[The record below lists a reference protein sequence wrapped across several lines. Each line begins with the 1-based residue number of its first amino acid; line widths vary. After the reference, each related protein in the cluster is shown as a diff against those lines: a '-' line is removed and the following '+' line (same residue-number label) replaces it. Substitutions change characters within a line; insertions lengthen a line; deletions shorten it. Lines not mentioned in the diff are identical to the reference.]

1 MFYSLILFS
10 HLKKKKQKKPVVRFK
25 LAFLVESSSL
35 NLQLKTIQLN
45 NRLPGINGN

>member
-10 HLKKKKQKKPVVRFK
+10 RLKKKKKKPVVRFK
-25 LAFLVESSSL
+25 LAFLVEGSSL